1 MSPIETKKPGDR
13 ITLQKRGRLCSGEI
27 VDVLGDRGHEHYLVR
42 WDDGKTTYVYPPQV
56 AETARPARQPAAR
69 FEGASTTEAKPEG
82 RFKAKPGD
90 RLVIH
95 GHYQGQPERDA
106 EILEV
111 RGPDGDPPFLVRWE
125 DTGHETLIYPGS
137 DVFVEH
143 LVKKARRQSAR
154 QR

>member
-1 MSPIETKKPGDR
+1 MSPTETKKPGDR
-13 ITLQKRGRLCSGEI
+13 ITLERRGRLRSGEI
-27 VDVLGDRGHEHYLVR
+27 VDVLGQPEHEHYLVR
-42 WDDGKTTYVYPPQV
+42 WEDGKTTYVYPPQV
-56 AETARPARQPAAR
+56 AETGHPAQQPATR
-69 FEGASTTEAKPEG
+69 SEGAGTPETKPKG
-82 RFKAKPGD
+82 RFKAEPGD

-106 EILEV
+106 EIVEV

-125 DTGHETLIYPGS
+125 DSGHETLIYPGS

-143 LVKKARRQSAR
+143 LVKKARRQSAS

>member
-1 MSPIETKKPGDR
+1 VIPTQTKKPGDR
-13 ITLQKRGRLCSGEI
+13 ISLEKRGRWHSGEI
-27 VDVLGDRGHEHYLVR
+27 VEVLGDPEHGHYLVR

-56 AETARPARQPAAR
+56 GETARAAQQPATR
-69 FEGASTTEAKPEG
+69 SEGAAPEAKPKG
-82 RFKAKPGD
+82 RLKAEPGD
-90 RLVIH
+90 RLVVH

-125 DTGHETLIYPGS
+125 DNGSVTLIYPGS
-137 DVFVEH
+137 DVLVEH
-143 LVKKARRQSAR
+143 IVKKARRRSAK